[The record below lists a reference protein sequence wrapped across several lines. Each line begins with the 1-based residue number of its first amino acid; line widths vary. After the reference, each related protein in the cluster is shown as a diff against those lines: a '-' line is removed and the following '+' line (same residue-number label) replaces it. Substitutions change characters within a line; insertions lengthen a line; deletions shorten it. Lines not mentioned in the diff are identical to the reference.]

1 MPALHLV
8 EPAEEVHVVEQ
19 VQERAAAADER
30 LVQLLVAHSILVG
43 LAKVVHSQTLVE
55 ISETDNLQDT
65 WLADWAQR
73 VSRSL
78 VGTA

>member
-19 VQERAAAADER
+19 VQERAAAADGR
-30 LVQLLVAHSILVG
+30 LVQLLAAHSILVD
-43 LAKVVHSQTLVE
+43 LAKVGHSQTLVE

-65 WLADWAQR
+65 
-73 VSRSL
+73 
-78 VGTA
+78 